1 MWIGELSERSGVSR
15 DTLRF
20 YEKRGLL
27 QASHRDAESD
37 YRVYGANSLQR
48 LAHIQQLK
56 GAGFTL
62 QDIANLLGDAG
73 SAPSCTALPARLAQ
87 KVLQLETQM
96 AHMQAQLQALLAV
109 QRACDGDCAVV
120 DGMPSCMPGC
130 VSGALACA
138 A

>member
-15 DTLRF
+15 DTIRF

-27 QASHRDAESD
+27 QARHRDADSD
-37 YRVYGANSLQR
+37 YRVYDASSVQR

-56 GAGFTL
+56 GVGFTL
-62 QDIANLLGDAG
+62 QDIASLLGAAD
-73 SAPSCTALPARLAQ
+73 SAPSCATLPARLAQ

-96 AHMQAQLQALLAV
+96 AHMKAQHQALLAV
-109 QRACDGDCAVV
+109 QRACDGDCTAV
-120 DGMPSCMPGC
+120 DGMPSCVPGN
-130 VSGALACA
+130 VACA

>member
-15 DTLRF
+15 DTIRF

-27 QASHRDAESD
+27 QARHRDADSD
-37 YRVYGANSLQR
+37 YRVYDASSLQR

-56 GAGFTL
+56 TAGFTL
-62 QDIANLLGDAG
+62 QDIANLLGGVD
-73 SAPSCTALPARLAQ
+73 SAPSCAALPARLAQ

-96 AHMQAQLQALLAV
+96 AQLKAQHQALLAV
-109 QRACDGDCAVV
+109 QRACDGDCTSV
-120 DGMPSCMPGC
+120 DGLPSCMPGK
-130 VSGALACA
+130 LACA

>member
-15 DTLRF
+15 DTIRF

-27 QASHRDAESD
+27 QASHRDADSD
-37 YRVYGANSLQR
+37 YRVYGSAGLQR

-56 GAGFTL
+56 DAGFTL

-73 SAPSCTALPARLAQ
+73 NVPSCATLPARLAQ

-96 AHMQAQLQALLAV
+96 AQLKRQHQTLLAV
-109 QRACDGDCAVV
+109 QRACDGDCTAV
-120 DGMPSCMPGC
+120 DGLPSCLPGC
-130 VSGALACA
+130 A

>member
-15 DTLRF
+15 DTIRF

-27 QASHRDAESD
+27 QARHRDADSD
-37 YRVYGANSLQR
+37 YRVYDASSLLR

-62 QDIANLLGDAG
+62 QDIASLLGQAG
-73 SAPSCTALPARLAQ
+73 EAPSCAALPARLAQ

-96 AHMQAQLQALLAV
+96 AQLKAQYQALLAV
-109 QRACDGDCAVV
+109 QRACDGECATV
-120 DGMPSCMPGC
+120 DGLPSCVPGN
-130 VSGALACA
+130 VACSA
-138 A
+138 